1 MAGTSSRLARRSLS
15 QTFYRR
21 PLPRHL
27 PALSS
32 PAGRVLFKEAL
43 ASNGLKS
50 YFALAET
57 YETQSEPSFC
67 GITTL
72 SMSLNAL
79 GVDPRRRWKGVWRW
93 YTDAMLESHVPLET
107 FERDG
112 MSFDEFA
119 GVARWNGAEARPIR
133 AGESDIE
140 TFREAVEKA
149 CVGEDESDGE
159 LEDGVLVASYNRSVL
174 GQTGEGHFSPVAG
187 LAPSSDMVL
196 VLDTARFKYPPH
208 WVPTQLLWEAMADI
222 NPWNGKSR
230 GYVSLNV
237 PSKKD
242 DETLECPTK
251 VLAWAPDH
259 AAPKLPREALRGDQ
273 ARVAYSLG

>member
-1 MAGTSSRLARRSLS
+1 MYASRKPPPSTLTRVPPRSGPTAGAAPLAEAIA
-15 QTFYRR
+15 R
-21 PLPRHL
+21 PLLSFAASGGLENFFVLAPQFQTQNE
-27 PALSS
+27 PA
-32 PAGRVLFKEAL
+32 
-43 ASNGLKS
+43 
-50 YFALAET
+50 
-57 YETQSEPSFC
+57 FC
-67 GITTL
+67 GLATL
-72 SMSLNAL
+72 AMALNAL
-79 GVDPRRRWKGVWRW
+79 QVDPGRVWKGVWRW

-119 GVARWNGAEARPIR
+119 GVARWNGAEARPLR

-208 WVPTQLLWEAMADI
+208 WVPTDLLWEAMADI

-237 PSKKD
+237 PSKKED
-242 DETLECPTK
+242 ALECPTK

-259 AAPKLPREALRGDQ
+259 ASPKMPREALRGE
-273 ARVAYSLG
+273 ASRVAYSLG

>member
-1 MAGTSSRLARRSLS
+1 M
-15 QTFYRR
+15 
-21 PLPRHL
+21 
-27 PALSS
+27 
-32 PAGRVLFKEAL
+32 
-43 ASNGLKS
+43 
-50 YFALAET
+50 
-57 YETQSEPSFC
+57 
-67 GITTL
+67 
-72 SMSLNAL
+72 
-79 GVDPRRRWKGVWRW
+79 
-93 YTDAMLESHVPLET
+93 
-107 FERDG
+107 
-112 MSFDEFA
+112 
-119 GVARWNGAEARPIR
+119 
-133 AGESDIE
+133 
-140 TFREAVEKA
+140 
-149 CVGEDESDGE
+149 
-159 LEDGVLVASYNRSVL
+159 ASYNRSVL

-259 AAPKLPREALRGDQ
+259 ASPKMPREALRSESS
-273 ARVAYSLG
+273 RVAYSLG